1 MQAVKEKGLAK
12 SKMHVLAALTRLRA
26 AGQRVTKGRESLI
39 AVLAAT
45 DHPLT
50 LPEILAARPSLA
62 QSSAYR
68 NLTALEQADVVRRVN
83 GADEFARYELAED
96 LTEHHHHLIC
106 SACGRVED
114 TAMPGAIETA
124 IEDAIARVEREHG
137 FAVQSHRLDLL
148 GTCRACRG
156 A

>member
-1 MQAVKEKGLAK
+1 VPTEPRD
-12 SKMHVLAALTRLRA
+12 AALARLRA

-50 LPEILAARPSLA
+50 LPEILAIGPDLA
-62 QSSAYR
+62 QSTAYR
-68 NLTALEQADVVRRVN
+68 NLTALEQAEVVRRVN

-106 SACGRVED
+106 GRCGRVVD
-114 TAMPGAIETA
+114 VGAPAGLEAAVEHAVREI
-124 IEDAIARVEREHG
+124 EREHG
-137 FAVQSHRLDLL
+137 FAVRHHRVDLV
-148 GTCRACRG
+148 GVCADCR
-156 A
+156 

>member
-1 MQAVKEKGLAK
+1 MPTEPRD
-12 SKMHVLAALTRLRA
+12 AALARLRA

-50 LPEILAARPSLA
+50 LPEILAIGPDLA
-62 QSSAYR
+62 QSTAYR
-68 NLTALEQADVVRRVN
+68 NLTALEQAEVVRRVN

-106 SACGRVED
+106 GRCGRVVD
-114 TAMPGAIETA
+114 VGAPAGLEAAVEHAVREI
-124 IEDAIARVEREHG
+124 ERENG
-137 FAVQSHRLDLL
+137 FAVRHHRVDLV
-148 GTCRACRG
+148 GVCADCR
-156 A
+156 

>member
-1 MQAVKEKGLAK
+1 VTTDARD
-12 SKMHVLAALTRLRA
+12 AALARLRG
-26 AGQRVTKGRESLI
+26 AGQRVTKGREALLE
-39 AVLAAT
+39 VLAAT

-106 SACGRVED
+106 GSCGRVVD
-114 TAMPGAIETA
+114 VGAPAGLEA
-124 IEDAIARVEREHG
+124 AVERAVREIERDHG
-137 FAVQSHRLDLL
+137 FAVRHHRVDLV
-148 GTCRACRG
+148 GVCADCR
-156 A
+156 